1 MLQRKNQIGRT
12 MVEMLAVLAIIGVLT
27 VGAIA
32 GLSQATEK
40 FRVNKTH
47 DDILAISQG
56 VVDLYSW
63 SRKYPRLESSVLC
76 KNGIFPDG
84 CSNNIGRN
92 PYGGK
97 YIVESNVN
105 DGVDAETYISI
116 TLDGLP
122 ASACNA
128 LADEEMD
135 WGDFLMDA
143 AEGKSNP
150 TCSDAGNDGYKFKIT
165 FY

>member
-84 CSNNIGRN
+84 CNSDGVGRN

-105 DGVDAETYISI
+105 EGDNNMSYISI

-122 ASACNA
+122 ASACDA

-135 WGDFLMDA
+135 WGDFLM
-143 AEGKSNP
+143 EPSNGKANP
-150 TCSDAGNDGYKFKIT
+150 TCSTSGDKFKIT